1 MAFKIATSST
11 ILGLIGVVGIANW
24 YWRYIYPELYI
35 DQSYV
40 TFLVL
45 ILVCIFLYLGISLG
59 TYIRNKKKW
68 YGTFMVSISG
78 FFLVVISFATISTY
92 GAALLPSAII
102 GSFVLTIHIMGRFHE
117 PLLYLQRGCGTP
129 CSHVLSIIEYRLH

>member
-45 ILVCIFLYLGISLG
+45 ILVCICLYLGISLG

-68 YGTFMVSISG
+68 YGTFMVSISV

-102 GSFVLTIHIMGRFHE
+102 GSFVLTI
-117 PLLYLQRGCGTP
+117 P
-129 CSHVLSIIEYRLH
+129 VD